1 MSLKRWFSHQ
11 IYAIQQLKVNLIIMQ
26 VVWNKNRIC
35 RGRSPLAFLNTKILL
50 CSSALAHLK
59 LPDFRSTAW
68 SSTRSKHRAQH
79 MQSRQTRT
87 TKNNTPSMK
96 SFKERTRVGSRNAN
110 TKALGTIG
118 SFGWSQTRAS
128 YVIGIF

>member
-1 MSLKRWFSHQ
+1 
-11 IYAIQQLKVNLIIMQ
+11 
-26 VVWNKNRIC
+26 
-35 RGRSPLAFLNTKILL
+35 
-50 CSSALAHLK
+50 LK

-68 SSTRSKHRAQH
+68 PSTRNKHRAQH

-110 TKALGTIG
+110 KKAPGTIG
-118 SFGWSQTRAS
+118 SFGWSQTRDS
-128 YVIGIF
+128 YVLSIF